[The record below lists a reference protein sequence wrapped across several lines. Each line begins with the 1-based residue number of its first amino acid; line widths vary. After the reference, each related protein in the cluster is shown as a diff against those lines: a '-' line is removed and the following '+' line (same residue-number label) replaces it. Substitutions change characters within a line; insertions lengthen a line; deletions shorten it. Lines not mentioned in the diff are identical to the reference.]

1 MAVKNFFLNTA
12 RGAAIGV
19 AMIIPGV
26 SGGTIAVLMN
36 IYDKIID
43 AINSLKKEFKKSVLF
58 LLPILLGA
66 ALAVCASYFP
76 LKFALEKAP
85 LATVLL
91 FAGLMT
97 GSLPKTLK
105 DGLAK
110 GFKKVNI
117 ASALIPLAVV
127 IGICFIPGLGDADL
141 SKSMPVYGYFL
152 LILIGMLGSCALVIP
167 GVSGSML
174 LLIFGYY
181 NSILNTVSAL
191 KDNFGHSLLVL
202 ALFAVGILI
211 GFFSIAKIMKLFL
224 TKFPRGTTWAI
235 IGFVIG
241 SIPAILI
248 TFPGNF
254 KEEIAANP
262 ISTVQVAVGAIL
274 FIAGI
279 LAAYTFTAYVEGR
292 NRPRCLK

>member
-43 AINSLKKEFKKSVLF
+43 AINSIKKEFKKSVLF

-91 FAGLMT
+91 FAGFMT

-117 ASALIPLAVV
+117 ASVLIPLAVV

-279 LAAYTFTAYVEGR
+279 LAAYAFTAYVEGR